1 MNLTTIN
8 IAVSGHTNTGK
19 TTLIRTFMRT
29 SIGEVGDSPNVTK
42 KGEAYFYDGLQAT
55 FIDTPG
61 FQQASAVAIYLD
73 LQQENPDLKMPSAW
87 ESKVIYDRDAMNSI
101 EASQVVLYVG
111 DLNVVPDD
119 SHKEELNIIK
129 KIQPKV
135 VGILNQ
141 YRKQSEVSDKEAIN
155 HRINLWKELFEAEGI
170 EFVVFDAHWDNPV
183 KINKIYDS
191 IHKILEPE
199 HQDLFSEG
207 LEKFK
212 NRQAEIRKESCSM
225 LAECIKD
232 IQEYEGV
239 SFKKSLYRNEEQQE
253 EAKNKITRELYDK
266 SVGFMAR
273 VSALYQIAAE
283 FPTSPK
289 DEIKYKMKQ
298 LPNFSARVSVGSSTA
313 TMLGSGGAI
322 LGASIGAGITMILT
336 GGLGIEAEVLSGA
349 LLGVQIGGVIG
360 GFIGSFGVFLD
371 DDDIIK
377 IKLEPEEIEAIVT
390 KGLAVIWGLSNNGY
404 GRGRDLSTEEIKNLE
419 DKIRLLQSKKPQINW
434 LNETQINIANYC
446 DEILESMENNE

>member
-1 MNLTTIN
+1 MNSSTIN
-8 IAVSGHTNTGK
+8 IAVTGHTNTGK

-42 KGEAYFYDGLQAT
+42 RGKAYFYDGLQAT

-61 FQQASAVAIYLD
+61 FQQASAVAMYLD
-73 LQQENPDLKMPSAW
+73 LKQENPDLKMSQEW
-87 ESKVIYDRDAMNSI
+87 ESKVTYDHDAMKSI

-111 DLNVVPDD
+111 NLSVVPDD
-119 SHKEELNIIK
+119 SYKEELNLVK

-141 YRKQSEVSDKEAIN
+141 YRQQSEVSDKQAIN
-155 HRINLWKELFEAEGI
+155 HRINLWKELFESEGI
-170 EFVVFDAHWDNPV
+170 EFVVFDAHWDNPA
-183 KINKIYDS
+183 KINKIYDN

-207 LEKFK
+207 LKQFK
-212 NRQAEIRKESCSM
+212 IRQAEIRKESCSM

-239 SFKKSLYRNEEQQE
+239 SFKKSLYKNDEQRE
-253 EAKNKITRELYDK
+253 EAKNKIARELYDK
-266 SVGFMAR
+266 SVGFIAR
-273 VSALYQIAAE
+273 VSALYQIASE

-289 DEIKYKMKQ
+289 DEIKYKMQ
-298 LPNFSARVSVGSSTA
+298 QSTNFSARVSVGSSTA
-313 TMLGSGGAI
+313 TMLGTGGAI

-336 GGLGIEAEVLSGA
+336 GGLGVEAGA
-349 LLGVQIGGVIG
+349 LLGAQIGGIIG

-371 DDDIIK
+371 DHDIIK
-377 IKLEPEEIEAIVT
+377 IKVESEEIEAIVIM
-390 KGLAVIWGLSNNGY
+390 GLATIWGLSNNGY

-419 DKIRLLQSKKPQINW
+419 DKIRLWQSKKPQINW
-434 LNETQINIANYC
+434 LNETQVNVANYC
-446 DEILESMENNE
+446 DEILEFMENNE